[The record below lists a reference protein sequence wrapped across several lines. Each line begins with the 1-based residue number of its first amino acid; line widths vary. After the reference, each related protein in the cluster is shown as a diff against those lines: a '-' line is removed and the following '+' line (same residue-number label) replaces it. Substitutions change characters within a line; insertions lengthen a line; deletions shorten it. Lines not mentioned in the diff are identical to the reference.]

1 MNRNYAESELNYIQ
15 ELEKTIIKNKIL
27 ENYHYIDLRMKDQ
40 IIVKER
46 NNIL

>member
-1 MNRNYAESELNYIQ
+1 MTRNNAESELSYIQ
-15 ELEKTIIKNKIL
+15 EFEKTIIKNKIL
-27 ENYHYIDLRMKDQ
+27 ENYYYIDLRIQDQ